1 MQVPIVGNTGSL
13 SLIRWPF
20 EKIGSTHKL
29 RHKVRRQS
37 SLYLPP
43 AAEGRGPTAAFS
55 RLLAI
60 CRIIVLATVHLFRA
74 SAP

>member
-1 MQVPIVGNTGSL
+1 
-13 SLIRWPF
+13 
-20 EKIGSTHKL
+20 L